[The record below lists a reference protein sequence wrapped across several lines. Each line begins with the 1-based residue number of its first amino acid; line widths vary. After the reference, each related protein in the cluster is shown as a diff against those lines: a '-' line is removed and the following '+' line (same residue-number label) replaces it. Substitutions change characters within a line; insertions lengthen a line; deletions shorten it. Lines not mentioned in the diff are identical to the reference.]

1 MAQYLPLSQQWNSGC
16 KRSLSEMEKTAA
28 VNGSTNLGLF
38 IKNRIGTP
46 GADIVVGFMALDGFP
61 FDEALLV
68 DAVLSAVFQ
77 HIISSLFSL
86 WDTKGVFH
94 LDGQNF
100 QYFANPGRMREPVIE
115 IYISSGFPCLMG
127 LAVYKYIVGH
137 HGPGTRKVRFGL
149 YNNSPLYAIFEQQAA
164 RLLPTS
170 GSQWIFEKENTDF
183 RMGRDGE
190 MGRDLVHPDLYTEL
204 PPLAL
209 ARQMA
214 NLAVAAQ
221 TVNAVGAA
229 ELMAQML

>member
-1 MAQYLPLSQQWNSGC
+1 MARYLPLSQQWNSGC

-38 IKNRIGTP
+38 IKNCIGTP

-77 HIISSLFSL
+77 HIISSPFSL

-100 QYFANPGRMREPVIE
+100 QYFANPGRMGEPVIE
-115 IYISSGFPCLMG
+115 IYTSSGFPCLMG
-127 LAVYKYIVGH
+127 LAVYKYIVGR
-137 HGPGTRKVRFGL
+137 HGPGTRK
-149 YNNSPLYAIFEQQAA
+149 
-164 RLLPTS
+164 
-170 GSQWIFEKENTDF
+170 WIFDKENTDF
-183 RMGRDGE
+183 R

-209 ARQMA
+209 ARRMA

-221 TVNAVGAA
+221 PVNAVGAA

>member
-1 MAQYLPLSQQWNSGC
+1 MG
-16 KRSLSEMEKTAA
+16 
-28 VNGSTNLGLF
+28 
-38 IKNRIGTP
+38 
-46 GADIVVGFMALDGFP
+46 
-61 FDEALLV
+61 
-68 DAVLSAVFQ
+68 
-77 HIISSLFSL
+77 
-86 WDTKGVFH
+86 
-94 LDGQNF
+94 
-100 QYFANPGRMREPVIE
+100 EPVIE

-164 RLLPTS
+164 LLLPTS
-170 GSQWIFEKENTDF
+170 GSQWIFDKENTDF
-183 RMGRDGE
+183 R

-221 TVNAVGAA
+221 PVNAVGAA